1 MSGIAGEPED
11 IVLRDRV
18 LQLLGVAWIA
28 TMCAAIAPV
37 AAVELAAELTPSEPV
52 SGPSAPSGRRRA
64 GRRGP
69 SAPPFT
75 RWPHKPG
82 R

>member
-18 LQLLGVAWIA
+18 LQLLDVAWIA

-37 AAVELAAELTPSEPV
+37 AAVELAAELTS
-52 SGPSAPSGRRRA
+52 SGPPTR
-64 GRRGP
+64 P
-69 SAPPFT
+69 SATT
-75 RWPHKPG
+75 RPSAGNGIGPQSV
-82 R
+82 